1 MFCGNCGSP
10 VSETAKFCPNC
21 GIKRSVR
28 TPPRCPA
35 CGAEVKANDKFCQEC
50 GTVLAQKSTPV
61 QQSVQQPVQQQ
72 AMPIQQ
78 LVQQPV
84 QQPVQQQVMPAYNV
98 PANVVP
104 RTKTGKRVIYTN
116 RPFTHEELLQFMTER
131 WDVAN
136 YNYIITDPSL
146 KKWTDLYVLL
156 PATARHMIIVYSR
169 DASSMFSKENKI
181 VVSFIPNPGGAAELM
196 IRAIPTNNA
205 FFGAAKIAGN
215 MNEKQDREGPT
226 DDAMQRYADYLHFL
240 LQQAGYLQ
248 GQ

>member
-21 GIKRSVR
+21 GIKRLVR
-28 TPPRCPA
+28 TSPRCPA

-61 QQSVQQPVQQQ
+61 QQSVQQPQ
-72 AMPIQQ
+72 A
-78 LVQQPV
+78 
-84 QQPVQQQVMPAYNV
+84 MPAYNV

-169 DASSMFSKENKI
+169 DAGSMFSKENKI

-248 GQ
+248 G